1 MELVSIHEAARA
13 TGRSTDAV
21 RKLVQRHRVP
31 VHSTNGYN
39 VRVPRW
45 PRFSESPSRSS
56 DGRANRL
63 SGRVQTLKV
72 ARRSRS
78 S

>member
-1 MELVSIHEAARA
+1 MELVSIHEAARV

-39 VRVPRW
+39 VRVPLAEVLRV
-45 PRFSESPSRSS
+45 SE
-56 DGRANRL
+56 
-63 SGRVQTLKV
+63 QIE
-72 ARRSRS
+72 RRTR
-78 S
+78 